1 MWHPSCYSC
10 YTPGHKLYSF
20 VFSIFNFSAG
30 NIQCVSFDW
39 MNIFRF
45 YMSMYIVIA
54 KYLGSVL
61 LKVYLFEIP
70 VYFCENFESSVYI
83 SSLTCGV
90 SLCRVHQNGFTRI
103 HRVILKCDF
112 NDRCDS

>member
-1 MWHPSCYSC
+1 MFRECIAQGIFIRNSC
-10 YTPGHKLYSF
+10 L
-20 VFSIFNFSAG
+20 
-30 NIQCVSFDW
+30 
-39 MNIFRF
+39 
-45 YMSMYIVIA
+45 
-54 KYLGSVL
+54 
-61 LKVYLFEIP
+61 
-70 VYFCENFESSVYI
+70 FCENFESSIYI